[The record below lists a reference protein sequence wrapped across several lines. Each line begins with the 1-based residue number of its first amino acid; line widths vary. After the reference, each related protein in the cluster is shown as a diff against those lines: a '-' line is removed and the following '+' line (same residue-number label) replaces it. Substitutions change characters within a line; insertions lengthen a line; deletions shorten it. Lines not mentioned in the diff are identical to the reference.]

1 MPTLSGPA
9 FVFSLI
15 QYVLL
20 LPIMLWF
27 AGRHDDGA
35 GLARALHL
43 TVTGLAY
50 TAFLVLPSALAA
62 LAAEGRRLT
71 RRRRARLL
79 LWLVAGITAW
89 LVQCYLII
97 DVAILKHFGFHFNGL
112 VLNLIFTRGGIESM
126 GLTAVT
132 IVPAAVIIL
141 ALLGLHLAIVITL
154 SRRQMRLAQNIHAWR
169 PRPGLVLGPVLL
181 LFFCLLTSL
190 FSFAFA
196 DFYSRANILHT
207 VDAYPFVITMRMR
220 GFLRSLGLK
229 APKRRRHQAS
239 PDQLA
244 ESAAALH
251 YPRAPITRKQDR
263 NRPNVIWL
271 VGESL
276 RADLLSPEIMPET
289 WQFAADKHR
298 FTSHYSGG
306 NGTRAGMFSM
316 FYGLYSNC
324 WTHFLHA
331 HQGPLL
337 INWLRDD
344 DYQFLCLT
352 SARFTYPEFDRT
364 LFAAVPQASMH
375 EISDGEGWQR
385 DILLTDRMIDFLDH
399 DNASQQPFFL
409 FGFFEST
416 HSPYTFPPDQALRD
430 DYLKHINFATVSADD
445 AGAIY
450 NRAINAA
457 HHLDTQFA
465 RIFAALAERD
475 LLRNTIV
482 VITGDHGEE
491 FYEKGYLG
499 HNSTFSQEQIRTPL
513 VLHLPGTEP
522 GVQTKT
528 SHHTDIIPT
537 LAPFFG
543 VTTPP
548 EDFSVGDNLLDPHR
562 ERDYFVVCGWEI
574 ATFVNQTHKMIFPT
588 GAKGAFAK
596 TRLTTI
602 DDAPGG
608 DVDDFYETH
617 GKMLMSAQKDMWK
630 FLEN

>member
-1 MPTLSGPA
+1 MPTPTGSV

-15 QYVLL
+15 QYALL

-50 TAFLVLPSALAA
+50 TALLVLPSALAA
-62 LAAEGRRLT
+62 VAAECRRLSQRQRT
-71 RRRRARLL
+71 RRL
-79 LWLVAGITAW
+79 LWLAAGITAW

-97 DVAILKHFGFHFNGL
+97 DAAILRHFGFHFNGL
-112 VLNLIFTRGGIESM
+112 VLNLLFTRGGIESM

-132 IVPAAVIIL
+132 VIPAARLIL
-141 ALLGLHLAIVITL
+141 ALLGLHLALVITL
-154 SRRQMRLAQNIHAWR
+154 TRRQARLAQSLQAWR
-169 PRPGLVLGPVLL
+169 PRPVLVFGASLV
-181 LFFCLLTSL
+181 LFFCLLSSL
-190 FSFAFA
+190 FSFGLA
-196 DFYSRANILHT
+196 DFYRHANILHT
-207 VDAYPFVITMRMR
+207 VDAYPFVLTMRMR
-220 GFLRSLGLK
+220 GFLRRLGLK
-229 APKRRRHQAS
+229 TPKRRRQPS
-239 PDQLA
+239 PVQLA

-251 YPRAPITRKQDR
+251 YPRTPITRKPDR
-263 NRPNVIWL
+263 SRPNVIWL

-276 RADLLSPEIMPET
+276 RADLLSAETMPAT

-298 FTSHYSGG
+298 FTTHYSGG

-337 INWLRDD
+337 IKWLRED

-364 LFAAVPQASMH
+364 LFAEVPQASMH
-375 EISDGEGWQR
+375 EISDGEAWQR
-385 DILLTDRMIDFLDH
+385 DILLTDRMLDFLSRH
-399 DNASQQPFFL
+399 DTGQPPFFL

-430 DYLKHINFATVSADD
+430 DYLKNLNFATVSAED

-450 NRAINAA
+450 NRAVNAA
-457 HHLDTQFA
+457 HHLDTQLA
-465 RIFAALAERD
+465 RIYAALAERD

-499 HNSTFSQEQIRTPL
+499 HNSTFSEEQIRTPL

-522 GVQTKT
+522 EVQTKT

-543 VTTPP
+543 VTNPP
-548 EDFSVGDNLLDPHR
+548 EDFSVGDNLLDPNR

-588 GAKGAFAK
+588 GTKGAFAK

-602 DDAPGG
+602 DDGPGG

>member
-1 MPTLSGPA
+1 MPTPTGPV

-15 QYVLL
+15 QYALL

-50 TAFLVLPSALAA
+50 TALLVLPSALAA
-62 LAAEGRRLT
+62 VAAECRRLSQRQRT
-71 RRRRARLL
+71 RRL
-79 LWLVAGITAW
+79 LWLAAGITAW

-97 DVAILKHFGFHFNGL
+97 DAAILRHFGFHFNGL
-112 VLNLIFTRGGIESM
+112 VLNLLFTRGGIESM

-132 IVPAAVIIL
+132 VIPAAGLIL
-141 ALLGLHLAIVITL
+141 ALLGLHLALVITL
-154 SRRQMRLAQNIHAWR
+154 TRRQARLAQRLQAWR
-169 PRPGLVLGPVLL
+169 PRPVLVFGASLV
-181 LFFCLLTSL
+181 LFFCLLSSL
-190 FSFAFA
+190 FSFGLA
-196 DFYSRANILHT
+196 DFYRHANILHT
-207 VDAYPFVITMRMR
+207 VDAYPFVLTMRMR
-220 GFLRSLGLK
+220 GFLRRLGLK
-229 APKRRRHQAS
+229 TPKRRRQPS
-239 PDQLA
+239 PVQLA

-251 YPRAPITRKQDR
+251 YPRTPITRKPDR
-263 NRPNVIWL
+263 SRPNVIWL

-276 RADLLSPEIMPET
+276 RADLLSAETMPAT

-298 FTSHYSGG
+298 FTTHYSGG

-337 INWLRDD
+337 IKWLRED

-364 LFAAVPQASMH
+364 LFAEVPQASMH
-375 EISDGEGWQR
+375 EISDGEAWQR
-385 DILLTDRMIDFLDH
+385 DILLTDRMLDFLSRH
-399 DNASQQPFFL
+399 DTGQPPFFL

-430 DYLKHINFATVSADD
+430 DYLKNLNFATVSAED

-450 NRAINAA
+450 NRAVNAA
-457 HHLDTQFA
+457 HHLDTQLA
-465 RIFAALAERD
+465 RIYAALAERD

-499 HNSTFSQEQIRTPL
+499 HNSTFVQEQIKVPL
-513 VLHLPGTEP
+513 VIFAP
-522 GVQTKT
+522 GVAPSVYEGM
-528 SHHTDIIPT
+528 SHHADIVPS
-537 LAPFFG
+537 LAPLLG
-543 VTTPP
+543 VVNPP
-548 EDFSVGDNLLDPHR
+548 EDYSVGGNLFSPEYRRSHM
-562 ERDYFVVCGWEI
+562 VVCGWETAAFI
-574 ATFVNQTHKMIFPT
+574 SSTHKLVLPLGTQGSYFRRTIT
-588 GAKGAFAK
+588 
-596 TRLTTI
+596 TRL
-602 DDAPGG
+602 DRPCSDQ
-608 DVDDFYETH
+608 DDFYR
-617 GKMLMSAQKDMWK
+617 LNASALRQAQHDLFR
-630 FLEN
+630 FLKN